1 MRSDG
6 RFLLLASYTLAVSL
20 PQFGLNRFDA
30 RSVSAFADDVK
41 RAELLG
47 WDAAFQPDSQLRR
60 RDTYVLLA
68 AAANATQRI
77 SLAPFIAN
85 PVTRHPSV
93 TASSIAT
100 VDELA
105 PGRVLLALGIGDT
118 AVRLSG
124 LRPARVAELEAATL
138 TIKALLAG
146 ESLDV
151 GAAQLAYLPHH
162 RRGPRLD
169 RCRRPEDASDGGCGR
184 RRGVHPYGNCIG
196 KYRCGG

>member
-6 RFLLLASYTLAVSL
+6 RFLFPVASYTLAVSL

-30 RSVSAFADDVK
+30 RSVSAFAGDVK

-124 LRPARVAELEAATL
+124 LARPAWPSW
-138 TIKALLAG
+138 KPPP
-146 ESLDV
+146 S
-151 GAAQLAYLPHH
+151 QS
-162 RRGPRLD
+162 RR
-169 RCRRPEDASDGGCGR
+169 C
-184 RRGVHPYGNCIG
+184 
-196 KYRCGG
+196 